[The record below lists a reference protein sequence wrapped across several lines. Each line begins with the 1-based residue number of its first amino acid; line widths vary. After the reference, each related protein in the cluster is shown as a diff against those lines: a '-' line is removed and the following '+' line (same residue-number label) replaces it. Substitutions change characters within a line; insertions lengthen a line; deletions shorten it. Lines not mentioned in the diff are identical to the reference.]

1 MESGVT
7 QQAVSIHP
15 LLAFLGL
22 FVVAVALSYGIR
34 WLWRTILEHVA
45 GKTSTILDDLVLRAT
60 RGAAQAVFIAA
71 SLNFLWN
78 MYGGDI
84 MTYYADIEI
93 LDVSFVGAIM
103 DHVCFLLLTFSIL
116 ALLWKGSFA
125 VTDWYERE
133 IAHRTET
140 TLDEKIIHSLR
151 KVLKGVF
158 MVVAFMIVT
167 DHFKLPFGKI
177 WAAAG
182 IGSLAVALAAQ
193 DTFANM
199 ISGIIILVDRP
210 FLVGDRIELADGTY
224 GDVIDIG
231 LRSTKIMS
239 FDNTIYILPN
249 SDLSAQ
255 RITNHTYPDFKIKVS
270 HTIGV
275 AYGSD
280 MVHVKTILNDILRN
294 HQLVLNEPEWGI
306 WFTEFADSSLN
317 ILVKYWIS
325 DYRNKFTVMDEIN
338 MEINRRFE
346 AENIEIPFPQ
356 RDIHIIQPDGDA

>member
-1 MESGVT
+1 MESDIT
-7 QQAVSIHP
+7 QQAAAVHP

-22 FVVAVALSYGIR
+22 FVVAVAFSYVIR

-60 RGAAQAVFIAA
+60 KGAAQAVFIAV
-71 SLNFLWN
+71 SLNFLWS

-84 MTYYADIEI
+84 GAHYKDLELFDI
-93 LDVSFVGAIM
+93 SFAVTIM

-116 ALLWKGSFA
+116 SLLWKGSFA

-133 IAHRTET
+133 IAIQTAT

-158 MVVAFMIVT
+158 IVVAFMIVT
-167 DHFKLPFGKI
+167 DHFALPFGKI

-224 GDVIDIG
+224 GDVLDIG

-255 RITNHTYPDFKIKVS
+255 RITNHTYPDIKIKVA
-270 HTIGV
+270 HTVGV

-280 MVHVKTILNDILRN
+280 MVNVKAILNDILKE
-294 HQLVLNEPEWGI
+294 HPLVLNKPEWGI

-325 DYRNKFTVMDEIN
+325 DYRDKFTVKDEIN

-346 AENIEIPFPQ
+346 EAKIEIPFPQ
-356 RDIHIIQPDGDA
+356 RDVHIIKSDGEA